1 MKQRISTVCLVLGLL
16 VALWLQSETPQQTTE
31 KGTATRQVATKQ
43 EAQGSPQ
50 SQSVFTGEHTDLSMG
65 DTATWVEGLNIKL
78 SDAHLAFQSSIQSG
92 DAVVISVDMWNDS
105 ASRTFPFQGNW
116 PCKAQDQNG
125 VPLKSATPAP
135 AVYKDRIFST
145 PLGPGQPRTANIG
158 FLAPQSGNEVKVNCS
173 LVYAAPAGQEEQP
186 QAGVASWRINTAE
199 LEHRGNGS

>member
-1 MKQRISTVCLVLGLL
+1 MEQRISTVCLALGLL
-16 VALWLQSETPQQTTE
+16 VALWLQSETPQQTTQ
-31 KGTATRQVATKQ
+31 KDTATRQAATTQ

-50 SQSVFTGEHTDLSMG
+50 SQGVFTGEHTDLSIG

-78 SDAHLAFQSSIQSG
+78 SDPHLAFESSIQSG
-92 DAVVISVDMWNDS
+92 DAVVVRLDMWNDS
-105 ASRTFPFQGNW
+105 VSRTFPFQGNW

-125 VPLKSATPAP
+125 MPLKGATTAP

-173 LVYAAPAGQEEQP
+173 LDYAASAGQEEPP
-186 QAGVASWRINTAE
+186 QAGIASWRIDTAE